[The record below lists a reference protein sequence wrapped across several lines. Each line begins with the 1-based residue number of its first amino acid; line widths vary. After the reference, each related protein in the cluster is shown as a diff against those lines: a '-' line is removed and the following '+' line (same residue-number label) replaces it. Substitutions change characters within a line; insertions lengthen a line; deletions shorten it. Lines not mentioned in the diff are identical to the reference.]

1 MDPDH
6 PEAKKMVF
14 KQLIVWDR
22 SGYRSQRVLVSKRLS
37 FTGMAENWNAKL
49 SHTVMQ
55 IQLVLRKLD
64 VNPRH
69 PDFNALQ
76 YVPLQRIF
84 IDCIYQ
90 LHVVRCLVPT

>member
-37 FTGMAENWNAKL
+37 FTGMAENLNAKL
-49 SHTVMQ
+49 SGYANPVSSQKAGCEPKTSRFQRPTV
-55 IQLVLRKLD
+55 RSTAE
-64 VNPRH
+64 N
-69 PDFNALQ
+69 
-76 YVPLQRIF
+76 
-84 IDCIYQ
+84 IY
-90 LHVVRCLVPT
+90 